1 MRPLPTHLQSY
12 QYVPELAFDMAE
24 DDSPTGMVRAVVASL
39 EVADSWGRIVHAGAV
54 GSQEVIVSEWAHSAI
69 WNDAPVGVGRVYEE
83 NNSLLAELQYD
94 MEREAGKNAYTMV
107 RGLGKLAQ
115 WSIAY
120 DPAEMEERN
129 GQIHFWAVDMIETS
143 PCARGASPGTRTV
156 EVQDRSRILQPGAA
170 WLEMAKMQAEIAARR
185 M

>member
-107 RGLGKLAQ
+107 RGWESWRSGVLPTTRQRWKNATAKY
-115 WSIAY
+115 IF
-120 DPAEMEERN
+120 
-129 GQIHFWAVDMIETS
+129 GQLT
-143 PCARGASPGTRTV
+143 
-156 EVQDRSRILQPGAA
+156 
-170 WLEMAKMQAEIAARR
+170 
-185 M
+185 